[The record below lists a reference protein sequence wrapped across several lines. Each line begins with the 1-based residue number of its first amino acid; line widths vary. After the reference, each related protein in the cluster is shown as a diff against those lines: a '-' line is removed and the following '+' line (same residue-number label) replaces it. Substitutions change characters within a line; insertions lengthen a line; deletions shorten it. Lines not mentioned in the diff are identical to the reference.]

1 MKRNLFTAG
10 FSFVMLFFYLN
21 AFAERSLA
29 GITISVEKI
38 INTCAGSNTGAI
50 NISVTGSK
58 GECSYNWTGPN
69 GYSKKSKN
77 INNLAAGIYYL
88 TVKDAKGNTAS
99 LQVDV
104 ISLAAIIVNAT
115 VADVQCF
122 NTSTGSIDLNV
133 SGGSG
138 TGYTYSW
145 SGANGFK
152 ATTEDLSNLKAGT
165 YNVIVTDMA
174 GCTIN
179 KLYTVYQ
186 SSSALTTSVS
196 KTESNIC
203 YGNGTITITGV
214 GGTAPYWYK
223 INNGSY
229 ASTGFFNNLIAGTY
243 SIKTKDSKSCEVT
256 TTVEIPDAVVD
267 VFENNNLM
275 STAKEINLF
284 FTIQAKIGPTSGD
297 VDWYKFTTGPDMS
310 RQFSFVLRLLSTDGS
325 CSGDIYDINGQLIQP
340 TFLDLP
346 NKIYYNL
353 NFSTTYYIKVT
364 GQLSNTCYNLL
375 ITAPIESP
383 LALRKFDFPSEIQN
397 QTAKIFPNPHSGS
410 FTLNIES
417 PLDGIATIEIYNANG
432 QKLNTQKQAVV
443 KGKSIIASYQN
454 MKGAVLFYKII
465 IGNKQLTGKII
476 GTN

>member
-1 MKRNLFTAG
+1 VTESTLVLTCFRKKSATSFLHLITNFMKRNFYTSAFTFLLFVLALT
-10 FSFVMLFFYLN
+10 SN
-21 AFAERSLA
+21 AEIPSA
-29 GITISVEKI
+29 GITITVDKI
-38 INTCAGSNTGAI
+38 TNTCAGSNSGAI
-50 NISVTGSK
+50 NISVSGSK
-58 GECSYNWTGPN
+58 GECSYTWTGPN

-77 INNLAAGIYYL
+77 ISNLAAGTYYL
-88 TVKDAKGNTAS
+88 IVKDAKGNTAS

-104 ISLAAIIVNAT
+104 ISLAAIVVNTIVS
-115 VADVQCF
+115 DVQCF

-152 ATTEDLSNLKAGT
+152 ATTEDLNNLKAGT

-179 KLYTVYQ
+179 NLYTVYQ

-203 YGNGTITITGV
+203 YGNGTITVTGV

-229 ASTGFFNNLIAGTY
+229 TSTGFFNNLIAGTY

-267 VFENNNLM
+267 VFEDNNLM

-297 VDWYKFTTGPDMS
+297 VDWYKFTTEP
-310 RQFSFVLRLLSTDGS
+310 V
-325 CSGDIYDINGQLIQP
+325 
-340 TFLDLP
+340 
-346 NKIYYNL
+346 
-353 NFSTTYYIKVT
+353 
-364 GQLSNTCYNLL
+364 
-375 ITAPIESP
+375 
-383 LALRKFDFPSEIQN
+383 
-397 QTAKIFPNPHSGS
+397 
-410 FTLNIES
+410 
-417 PLDGIATIEIYNANG
+417 
-432 QKLNTQKQAVV
+432 KQH
-443 KGKSIIASYQN
+443 IH
-454 MKGAVLFYKII
+454 
-465 IGNKQLTGKII
+465 
-476 GTN
+476 